1 MKKKGTNEIR
11 AIKIIEIENNKE
23 EFMKEIDN
31 ELKNMAICSKENENS
46 VKYYEY
52 YYYNENYKDKIAIV
66 MEFCDNNLQKILDKR
81 KEGFKIKEIYNIIS
95 QLNNTFKIMCEN
107 NIIHRDIKLEN
118 ILIKYNSNNNY
129 IVKLT
134 DYGISKQLINTIGKT
149 FLGTPLTMA
158 PEILEGDNNYDYKCD
173 LWSIGIIIY
182 QLYFKEYPYKGATPV
197 AIYQKIINLGKTILK
212 KTNDDD
218 LDNLIDSLLIK
229 NSRERIN
236 YEEYF
241 NHPFFKKS
249 ILILKIK

>member
-1 MKKKGTNEIR
+1 MEGNKINDNYEKFYEINELVGKGQYGTVFKVKKKGTNEIR

-158 PEILEGDNNYDYKCD
+158 PEILEGDNN
-173 LWSIGIIIY
+173 
-182 QLYFKEYPYKGATPV
+182 
-197 AIYQKIINLGKTILK
+197 
-212 KTNDDD
+212 
-218 LDNLIDSLLIK
+218 
-229 NSRERIN
+229 
-236 YEEYF
+236 
-241 NHPFFKKS
+241 
-249 ILILKIK
+249 